1 MKKSSSLFKIFHK
14 NNPNSDYFD
23 IIYNPINTKLLKL
36 AKFNGHKILNGIQM
50 NFEQAVKA
58 FCIVNNKKFDK
69 INKYMKE
76 NG

>member
-1 MKKSSSLFKIFHK
+1 MITSIL
-14 NNPNSDYFD
+14 Y
-23 IIYNPINTKLLKL
+23 IIQINTKLLKL

-69 INKYMKE
+69 IKTYMRK